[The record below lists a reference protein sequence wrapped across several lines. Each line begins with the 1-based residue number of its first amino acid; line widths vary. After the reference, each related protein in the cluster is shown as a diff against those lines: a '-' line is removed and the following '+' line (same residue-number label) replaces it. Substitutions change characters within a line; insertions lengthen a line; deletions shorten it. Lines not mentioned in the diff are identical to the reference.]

1 MSAVVVG
8 TRYAFTIGVI
18 DPGVRVNPGKFWVG
32 YENDCTEQLRR
43 VGASSVEASAH
54 GATGIT
60 VRYPDVTRA

>member
-1 MSAVVVG
+1 MG

-43 VGASSVEASAH
+43 VGASSVEA
-54 GATGIT
+54 
-60 VRYPDVTRA
+60 R